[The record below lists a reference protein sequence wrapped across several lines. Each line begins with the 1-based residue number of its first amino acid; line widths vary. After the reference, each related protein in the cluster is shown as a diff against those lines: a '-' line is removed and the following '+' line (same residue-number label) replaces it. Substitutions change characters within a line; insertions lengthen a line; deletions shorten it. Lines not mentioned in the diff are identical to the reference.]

1 MCEEGLLVK
10 IGYWPV
16 SPGYSPDKLRR
27 CAVGSHHAD
36 KICHCLALCT
46 AHPNQRRKN
55 TMSKTNGKAQAI
67 AQTYVNAIANKDI
80 DTIISI
86 STDDVICS
94 SPMGMLNGAETF
106 RGFQDGFARM
116 LTNVT
121 ILAVGSGSV

>member
-1 MCEEGLLVK
+1 
-10 IGYWPV
+10 
-16 SPGYSPDKLRR
+16 
-27 CAVGSHHAD
+27 
-36 KICHCLALCT
+36 
-46 AHPNQRRKN
+46 
-55 TMSKTNGKAQAI
+55 MSKTNGKAQAI

-94 SPMGMLNGAETF
+94 SPIGMLNGAETF

-121 ILAVGSGSV
+121 ILAVYGDDDQAVVVYDAETHPVPHAIVAELIKVRDGKLASTEVIYDSAPFAEFMKTVQPH